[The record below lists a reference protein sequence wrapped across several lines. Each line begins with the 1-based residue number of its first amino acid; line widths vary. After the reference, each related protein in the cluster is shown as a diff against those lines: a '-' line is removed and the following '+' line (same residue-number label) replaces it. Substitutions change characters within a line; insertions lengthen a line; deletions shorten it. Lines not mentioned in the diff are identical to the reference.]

1 MASITTTIA
10 LDESCLPD
18 SEAADILE
26 FLDYTN
32 PSHYV
37 KKKIFFSDFRFIR
50 RVRHD
55 SQLSSS

>member
-26 FLDYTN
+26 FLDLTN

-37 KKKIFFSDFRFIR
+37 KKKIFLVTLDLLDVSDTTA
-50 RVRHD
+50 
-55 SQLSSS
+55 S

>member
-26 FLDYTN
+26 FLDLTN

-37 KKKIFFSDFRFIR
+37 KKKNFFLVTLDLLDVSDTTA
-50 RVRHD
+50 
-55 SQLSSS
+55 S